1 MKKGRKKAGAKNS
14 TRKTAR
20 EKSAKT
26 SLKKKTAKRRQAI
39 SRRAKSVSPQKTPA
53 VSIRISKQEDRM
65 TPKDVLSLAKE
76 KKAVMVDFKFM
87 DYPGLWQH
95 FSTPVSELSEAL
107 FEDGLGFDGSS
118 IRGWQAIHASDML
131 VVPDAE
137 TAVMDPFTKYPTLS
151 LICNIVDPITKERYS
166 RDPRH
171 IAQKAE
177 AYLKSTGIG
186 DTCYMGPEPEFFIFD
201 DVRFDQNSHEGYYH
215 VDSVEGIWNS
225 GRVENPNLGYKPRH
239 KEGYFPVPPIDSQED
254 IRTEMVEEMQ
264 NVGIYVEKQHHEVAT
279 AGQAEIDM
287 RFNPLVKM
295 ADQLMYFKYII
306 KNVAKRH
313 NKTVTFMPK
322 PLFGD
327 NGSGMHTHQSIW
339 KGGKPLFAGDKYA
352 GMSQLA
358 LNYIGGILKHAKV
371 IAAFTNPTTN
381 SYKRLTPGFEAP
393 VNLAYSSRNRSASIR
408 IPMYSPSPKS
418 KRIEV
423 RFPDPSCNPYLAFAA
438 MMMAGLDGIENKIDP
453 GQPLDK
459 DIYDMAPEELASVPS
474 MPGSLDEALNNLE
487 ADHNFLMKGDVFT
500 KDAIEM
506 WISYK
511 RSKEVDALRLRPHP
525 YEFFLYYDL

>member
-1 MKKGRKKAGAKNS
+1 MAPK
-14 TRKTAR
+14 
-20 EKSAKT
+20 E
-26 SLKKKTAKRRQAI
+26 Q
-39 SRRAKSVSPQKTPA
+39 
-53 VSIRISKQEDRM
+53 M
-65 TPKDVLSLAKE
+65 TPKGVVELAK
-76 KKAVMVDFKFM
+76 KNKAVMVDFKFM

-95 FSTPVSELSEAL
+95 FSVPVDELTEAI
-107 FEDGLGFDGSS
+107 FEEGLGFDGSS
-118 IRGWQAIHASDML
+118 IRGWQSIHTSDML
-131 VVPDAE
+131 VVPDPE
-137 TAVMDPFTKYPTLS
+137 TVVMDPFTKYPTLS
-151 LICNIVDPITKERYS
+151 LICNIVDPITKERYT
-166 RDPRH
+166 RDPRN

-186 DTCYMGPEPEFFIFD
+186 DTCYMGPEAEFFIFD
-201 DVRFDQNSHEGYYH
+201 DIRFDQNSHSGYYFL
-215 VDSVEGIWNS
+215 DSVEGIWNS
-225 GRVENPNLGYKPRH
+225 GKDEQPNLGYKPRH

-254 IRTEMVEEMQ
+254 IRSEMVEEMQ
-264 NVGIYVEKQHHEVAT
+264 KVGIYIERQHHEVAT

-287 RFNPLVKM
+287 RFNSLVKV
-295 ADQLMYFKYII
+295 ADELMYFKYII

-313 NKTVTFMPK
+313 GKTATFMPK

-352 GMSQLA
+352 GLSQMA
-358 LNYIGGILKHAKV
+358 LWYIGGILKHAKK

-408 IPMYSPSPKS
+408 IPMYSPNPKA
-418 KRIEV
+418 KRVEV

-438 MMMAGLDGIENKIDP
+438 MLMAGLDGIENKIDP

-487 ADHNFLMKGDVFT
+487 ADHGFLLKGDVFT

-506 WISYK
+506 WLSYK

-525 YEFFLYYDL
+525 YEFFLYYDI